1 VSWANRLRVLVVCLG
16 LEIGVLSGVPMRP
29 DEIQDLMN
37 QMNQPKVAHVLPTED
52 DEGDGDV

>member
-1 VSWANRLRVLVVCLG
+1 VLVVCLG